1 MRSVL
6 DLLSPFDL
14 LAIDRSPSTL
24 ITMLGAV
31 RRFGVAQAL
40 KAPVSRSL
48 ITRSTPQPLK
58 WQPSSRTAALPQI
71 YRSFHVSSSLRSAQ
85 AAEAQTVDTESTPTD
100 RITEFADL
108 AKNGLID
115 PKIIS
120 TITRGMKI
128 TTMTDVQ
135 SMTINETLRGDD
147 VYVFFTPALFQP
159 YLL

>member
-1 MRSVL
+1 
-6 DLLSPFDL
+6 
-14 LAIDRSPSTL
+14 
-24 ITMLGAV
+24 MLGAV
-31 RRFGVAQAL
+31 RRFGVSQAL

-48 ITRSTPQPLK
+48 IARSTPQPLK

-85 AAEAQTVDTESTPTD
+85 AAEAQTVDAESTPTE

-108 AKNGLID
+108 AKNGLIN
-115 PKIIS
+115 PKIIN

-147 VYVFFTPALFQP
+147 VYVFFSLLFLN
-159 YLL
+159 YIFCR

>member
-1 MRSVL
+1 
-6 DLLSPFDL
+6 
-14 LAIDRSPSTL
+14 
-24 ITMLGAV
+24 MLGAV

-48 ITRSTPQPLK
+48 VARSTPQPLK
-58 WQPSSRTAALPQI
+58 WQPSSRIAALPQI

-85 AAEAQTVDTESTPTD
+85 AAAAQTVDAEFAPTE

-128 TTMTDVQ
+128 STMTDVQ

-147 VYVFFTPALFQP
+147 VYVFFSRLSSVTDSGMLTSPASLQSCP
-159 YLL
+159 GENWNW

>member
-1 MRSVL
+1 
-6 DLLSPFDL
+6 
-14 LAIDRSPSTL
+14 
-24 ITMLGAV
+24 MLGAV

-48 ITRSTPQPLK
+48 IARSTPQPLK

-71 YRSFHVSSSLRSAQ
+71 YRSFHVSSSLHSAQ

-147 VYVFFTPALFQP
+147 VYVFFSRPFSNPIFSDFGMLTFPASL
-159 YLL
+159 

>member
-1 MRSVL
+1 
-6 DLLSPFDL
+6 
-14 LAIDRSPSTL
+14 
-24 ITMLGAV
+24 MLGAV

-48 ITRSTPQPLK
+48 IARSTPQPLK

-147 VYVFFTPALFQP
+147 VYVFFTPVLFQP
-159 YLL
+159 HFLSVILAC